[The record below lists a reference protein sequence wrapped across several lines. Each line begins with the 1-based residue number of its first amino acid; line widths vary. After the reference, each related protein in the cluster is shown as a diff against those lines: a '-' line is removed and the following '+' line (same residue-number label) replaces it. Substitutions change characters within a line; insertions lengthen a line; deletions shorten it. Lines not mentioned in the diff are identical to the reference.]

1 MTTNNIRVSSFVI
14 DERLFE
20 CQKLVNR
27 YESDR
32 ERMYGGWALSALSGY
47 VATGRASADWLRA
60 FLKAKPAALMR
71 TATKHGN
78 SDYDCIR
85 AVNKYLARYYGYVQT

>member
-1 MTTNNIRVSSFVI
+1 MTTNIRVSAFAI

-20 CQKLVNR
+20 CQKIANR
-27 YESDR
+27 YETDR
-32 ERMYGGWALSALSGY
+32 ERMYGTWALNALTGY
-47 VATGRASADWLRA
+47 VATGRASAEWLRA

-78 SDYDCIR
+78 SDHDCIR
-85 AVNKYLARYYGYVQT
+85 AVNKYLARYYGYAQA